1 MDSSVK
7 ITAKE
12 VNELRQITGAGMMDC
27 KKALVE
33 ANGDFEA
40 AIEYLRKKGQKVA
53 ANRAD
58 RSATEG
64 AAIAKTNAD
73 CTKGVVLVLGCE
85 TDFVAKNQDF
95 VGFAHK
101 VADVALATMPADLYA
116 LLSLDLEGVSIADRL
131 TEQIGKIGEKIEI
144 SQFAAVEAPGLI
156 PYIHAGNRIGV
167 LVAVNK
173 AVNTA
178 IEEVGKDVAMQVAAM
193 MPIAL
198 DESSVPQSVIE
209 KELEIG
215 KEQAIAEGKPAEM
228 AEKIAQGKLKKYF
241 KDSTLLN
248 QQFVKDNNLTVRDYV
263 KSIDK
268 ELAVI
273 DFKRAA
279 IAK

>member
-73 CTKGVVLVLGCE
+73 STKGVVLVLGCE

-101 VADVALATMPADLYA
+101 VADVALANMPADVDA

-173 AVNTA
+173 AINPA

-241 KDSTLLN
+241 KDNTLLH
-248 QQFVKDNNLTVRDYV
+248 QQFVKDNNLTVKDYV

-268 ELAVI
+268 ELTVI